1 MERVL
6 FIIIVIVSGCFFPLS
21 VYAQTSFSLSGFETN
36 PSAPLEMTSDKLTI
50 NQSDGSARFEGN
62 VVVGQGNIRIAAELV
77 IVRYSEAGEI
87 DQLSARGG
95 VTVVTNKESAEAETA
110 EYSLKNR
117 TLVMNGNVML
127 SQGQILMSSDS
138 LQIDLNTGAAI
149 VQGQVRTILST
160 GSN

>member
-1 MERVL
+1 M
-6 FIIIVIVSGCFFPLS
+6 
-21 VYAQTSFSLSGFETN
+21 
-36 PSAPLEMTSDKLTI
+36 
-50 NQSDGSARFEGN
+50 
-62 VVVGQGNIRIAAELV
+62 
-77 IVRYSEAGEI
+77 
-87 DQLSARGG
+87 
-95 VTVVTNKESAEAETA
+95 VTNKESAEAETA

>member
-1 MERVL
+1 M
-6 FIIIVIVSGCFFPLS
+6 
-21 VYAQTSFSLSGFETN
+21 
-36 PSAPLEMTSDKLTI
+36 
-50 NQSDGSARFEGN
+50 
-62 VVVGQGNIRIAAELV
+62 
-77 IVRYSEAGEI
+77 RYSEAGEI
-87 DQLSARGG
+87 DQLNARGG

-117 TLVMNGNVML
+117 TLVMNGNVLL
-127 SQGQILMSSDS
+127 SQGQIVMSSDS

>member
-6 FIIIVIVSGCFFPLS
+6 FIIIVIISGCFFPLS
-21 VYAQTSFSLSGFETN
+21 IYAQTSFSLGGFETN

-77 IVRYSEAGEI
+77 IVRYSKAGEI
-87 DQLSARGG
+87 DQLSARGR
-95 VTVVTNKESAEAETA
+95 VTVVTNKESAEADTA

-127 SQGQILMSSDS
+127 SQGQIVMSSES
-138 LQIDLNTGAAI
+138 LQINLNTGAAI